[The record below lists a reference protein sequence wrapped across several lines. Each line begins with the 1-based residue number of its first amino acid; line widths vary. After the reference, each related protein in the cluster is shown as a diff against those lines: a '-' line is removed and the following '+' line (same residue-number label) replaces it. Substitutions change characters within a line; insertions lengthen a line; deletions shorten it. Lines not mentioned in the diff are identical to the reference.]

1 MPSTLGTRTRGGAG
15 HAPRAHAPNQRLANL
30 GRGTRPSLGASS
42 GSLADPAP
50 ICAGAVCRPCPIALQ
65 PAPPAANM
73 AAPCVSCGAAASY
86 RLFLAGRVSFA
97 REQGLWK
104 AAAAGLQTGT
114 RCQVRLGKGGS
125 AGPCSTRCGQAP
137 PESLVSLRI
146 FSCWV
151 RDRFSCGICG
161 LVPWPEI
168 EPRPPALGDG
178 PVGY

>member
-1 MPSTLGTRTRGGAG
+1 MPRKTRMPSRLGTRTRGGGG
-15 HAPRAHAPNQRLANL
+15 HAPRAPAPNQRRANGGVAGHAPCSAPL
-30 GRGTRPSLGASS
+30 P

-50 ICAGAVCRPCPIALQ
+50 ICAGAVCRPCPIALR
-65 PAPPAANM
+65 PAPPAPNM
-73 AAPCVSCGAAASY
+73 AAPSVSCGAAVPY

-104 AAAAGLQTGT
+104 AAASGLQTGT
-114 RCQVRLGKGGS
+114 RCQVRLEKGGS

-151 RDRFSCGICG
+151 RDLFSCGI
-161 LVPWPEI
+161 
-168 EPRPPALGDG
+168 
-178 PVGY
+178 